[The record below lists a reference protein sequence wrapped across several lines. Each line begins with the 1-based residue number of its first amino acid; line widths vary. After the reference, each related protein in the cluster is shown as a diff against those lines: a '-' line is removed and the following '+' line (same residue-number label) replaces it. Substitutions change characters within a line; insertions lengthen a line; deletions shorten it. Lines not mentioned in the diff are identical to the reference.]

1 MRKNLPVSNV
11 ETELS
16 DTQSIV
22 SITDLKGVITYANPY
37 FVEVSEYS
45 LDELMG
51 AAHNILRHPDMPAE
65 GFRDLWDTIKQ
76 GTVWNGIV
84 KNRTKSGGFYWV
96 HANVTPVFDHGQMVG
111 YMSVRTKPTREQIA
125 GADALYR
132 EVNAGNPRNLALREG
147 QVITAGWKG
156 ALARLT
162 RFSLKQRVRTACAAQ
177 LVFMVMLNLVSWF
190 AGGMSSGMTML
201 LHATTF
207 AGIALTLWFWYFL
220 ETGIINPLRQAL
232 LATQTMTG
240 SDLTGKLET
249 TRTDDMGHF
258 LSALRQ
264 LNINLHSI
272 ISDVH
277 NNFERIQASTHDI
290 ASGNMD
296 LSARTEAQA
305 ASLQETASS
314 MEQLAATVENNA
326 RHASAANDMANKATT
341 VAQSG
346 GQIVDQVISTIGE
359 INDSSRKIVDI
370 IGIIDGIAFQTN
382 ILALNAAVEA
392 ARAGEQGRGF
402 AVVAS
407 EVRSLAQRSA
417 TAAREIKELIDT
429 SVHKVDS
436 GTVLA
441 NNAGRTMHEIISSVH
456 QVNGIM
462 AEISQASGEQSTGIS
477 QVNQAVTQMDDVT
490 QQNAALV
497 EQAAAA
503 TSALEQQAGELMN
516 ALSVFKLNN
525 YPNAQLYTRKKRMPK
540 ALRAA

>member
-1 MRKNLPVSNV
+1 
-11 ETELS
+11 
-16 DTQSIV
+16 
-22 SITDLKGVITYANPY
+22 
-37 FVEVSEYS
+37 
-45 LDELMG
+45 
-51 AAHNILRHPDMPAE
+51 
-65 GFRDLWDTIKQ
+65 
-76 GTVWNGIV
+76 
-84 KNRTKSGGFYWV
+84 
-96 HANVTPVFDHGQMVG
+96 
-111 YMSVRTKPTREQIA
+111 
-125 GADALYR
+125 
-132 EVNAGNPRNLALREG
+132 
-147 QVITAGWKG
+147 
-156 ALARLT
+156 
-162 RFSLKQRVRTACAAQ
+162 
-177 LVFMVMLNLVSWF
+177 
-190 AGGMSSGMTML
+190 

-220 ETGIINPLRQAL
+220 ETGIINPLHQAL

-240 SDLTGKLET
+240 GDLTGKLET

-277 NNFERIQASTHDI
+277 NNFERIQTSTHEI
-290 ASGNMD
+290 ARGNMD
-296 LSARTEAQA
+296 LSSRTEAQA

-326 RHASAANDMANKATT
+326 RHASAANEMANKATS

-346 GQIVDQVISTIGE
+346 GHIVDQVIATIGE

-441 NNAGRTMHEIISSVH
+441 NNAGTTMHEIISSVR
-456 QVNGIM
+456 QVNDIM

-503 TSALEQQAGELMN
+503 TAALEQQAGELMN
-516 ALSVFKLNN
+516 ALSVFKLKNHS
-525 YPNAQLYTRKKRMPK
+525 NAQLYTRKKRMPK
-540 ALRAA
+540 ALRES